1 MGSQVESLQ
10 SHKMQEVDFMAMDL
24 IERTR
29 KKMYEA
35 YLLFGILDK
44 RTLALSVELDELMNK
59 QSKK

>member
-1 MGSQVESLQ
+1 
-10 SHKMQEVDFMAMDL
+10 MAMDL